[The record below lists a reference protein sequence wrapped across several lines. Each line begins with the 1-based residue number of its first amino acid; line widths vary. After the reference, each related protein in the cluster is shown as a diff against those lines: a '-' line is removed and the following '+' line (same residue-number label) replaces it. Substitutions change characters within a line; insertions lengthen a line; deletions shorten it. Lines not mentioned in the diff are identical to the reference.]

1 MAAASINLQQLLQEA
16 FETSSIEQL
25 LRDLA
30 VAEGNIDPTE
40 FVINELLRRGNQL
53 LYEEQRGK
61 FWNKSLD
68 DIRKARNAAVSPAQ
82 WRALQRVLEE
92 RERGELGQADRGAD
106 GSAALPGRS
115 RPECPIHDEDC

>member
-1 MAAASINLQQLLQEA
+1 MAAASINLQRLLQEA
-16 FETSSIEQL
+16 FEASSIEQL

-30 VAEGNIDPTE
+30 IAEGHVDPTE

-68 DIRKARNAAVSPAQ
+68 DIREARNAAVSPAQ

-92 RERGELGQADRGAD
+92 RERGELGQADGGHAGSSPAAGRG
-106 GSAALPGRS
+106 
-115 RPECPIHDEDC
+115 RPECPIHSEDC